1 MGNEISSSSQALP
14 QRQPVRAPPQDAHVR
29 GQRAQQYTQPQ
40 RQPQPSAPSQHQ
52 QHPQRQQYQQQH
64 QHHQQYQQ
72 HQIQQPRIL
81 SENLEQRYQSFADT
95 RYQQQVQ
102 QVAPPEYRDR
112 IHKPVIH
119 QQVPHKSSV
128 ENVYQQIYNERQL
141 FNQAYPCQ
149 QQLTKEQQQ
158 PLPHAHAHTRA
169 PSAGISIPLSSSSAS
184 HQPQRIRQQQQQQQQ
199 LVATGAP
206 SLTPPIRR
214 SDFDRAEALRIQEFK
229 KGEDARR
236 KQFEDDQRR
245 RRFEFNQQLQQMEK
259 HLDTAYSVLGMSPS
273 QDFTMEELKRAYKK
287 AALRHHPDRPHGNA
301 ELFQLVTKS
310 FMLLAEK
317 YKKEFHQSKTFE
329 EMVSERGREQQH
341 GATGA
346 TAMPPQQD
354 RFKIGSGERFDAAR
368 FNKIYAENRLYD
380 INDEGYGDWLSS
392 QEHQQQEQ
400 QHQEDPAIF
409 SEKFNLN
416 VFNVMFDN
424 MKRDD
429 PGAQAALI
437 KVETPQALQ
446 VREDNGKF
454 GMLGQDNV
462 ADFSGYTS
470 NLNYSDLKQAHTNTR
485 LIDANG
491 LQYKEYRN
499 LDEFQKHRESTS
511 FEITDDD
518 RAAQDRIAAEQQRE
532 EKRRKKQVAINDRMY
547 EEHHQ
552 RVQQRFIT
560 E

>member
-1 MGNEISSSSQALP
+1 
-14 QRQPVRAPPQDAHVR
+14 V
-29 GQRAQQYTQPQ
+29 
-40 RQPQPSAPSQHQ
+40 
-52 QHPQRQQYQQQH
+52 
-64 QHHQQYQQ
+64 
-72 HQIQQPRIL
+72 
-81 SENLEQRYQSFADT
+81 
-95 RYQQQVQ
+95 
-102 QVAPPEYRDR
+102 
-112 IHKPVIH
+112 
-119 QQVPHKSSV
+119 
-128 ENVYQQIYNERQL
+128 
-141 FNQAYPCQ
+141 
-149 QQLTKEQQQ
+149 
-158 PLPHAHAHTRA
+158 
-169 PSAGISIPLSSSSAS
+169 GISIPPSSSSEAGV
-184 HQPQRIRQQQQQQQQ
+184 RQQQQQ

-206 SLTPPIRR
+206 SLTPPPIRR
-214 SDFDRAEALRIQEFK
+214 SDFDRAEAQRIQEFK

-259 HLDTAYSVLGMSPS
+259 HLDTAYSILGMSPS

-329 EMVSERGREQQH
+329 EMVSERGREQH
-341 GATGA
+341 GGTGAAGA
-346 TAMPPQQD
+346 TAVPPQQD
-354 RFKIGSGERFDAAR
+354 RFTIGSGERFDAAR

-392 QEHQQQEQ
+392 QEQQRQ
-400 QHQEDPAIF
+400 QHEDPAIF

-429 PGAQAALI
+429 PGAQAALV

-560 E
+560 K